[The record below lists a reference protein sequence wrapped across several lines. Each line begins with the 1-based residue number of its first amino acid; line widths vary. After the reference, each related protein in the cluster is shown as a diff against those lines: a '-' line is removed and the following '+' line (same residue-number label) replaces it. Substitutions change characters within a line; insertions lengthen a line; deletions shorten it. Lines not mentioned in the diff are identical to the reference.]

1 MKLSK
6 ILIALALCLCITAP
20 CVLASEAIPSK
31 AIYNSSTDTLTVSG
45 TAQTSGN
52 IVTNEVSDTAW
63 GPSIAKNGGTAS
75 MEADGAILL
84 SGRTVDWHRL
94 AQNIDGKIRGYGA
107 GAYRIS
113 GSAKLGAD
121 PDTTNSAVKIG
132 TYISYGKDA
141 GGNAITPTYAALV
154 TKEKGADTPKLNEY
168 QPFSAVVNVTSE
180 KLVGT
185 DKIKL
190 QLATN
195 ETSDMYFK
203 DVVFE
208 YIPSKV
214 GVAVKDAS
222 GAMVYA
228 DEIATSSDGTYK
240 TAFQLKDA
248 NQNLARYTV
257 NVYSPAKGA
266 VENVPITSVA
276 KTADVT
282 MVKSSDGKKVTVT
295 FDVFDYVNVR
305 NNQNFIIYAAN
316 YKDNMLAGVNSVR
329 FAVSKDSSY
338 ITQSIDVNSDADSTS
353 LFLFNEVNGIFY
365 PIAKGLNKTF

>member
-20 CVLASEAIPSK
+20 CVLASE

-52 IVTNEVSDTAW
+52 IVTNEVSPAAW
-63 GPSIAKNGGTAS
+63 KCNGGTIS
-75 MEADGAILL
+75 KDTDGAILL
-84 SGRTVDWHRL
+84 SGRTKDWNRL
-94 AQNIDGKIRGYGA
+94 EQNINEKITSYGE
-107 GAYRIS
+107 GLYRIS
-113 GSAKLGAD
+113 GSVKLGTD
-121 PDTTNSAVKIG
+121 PDTTNSEVKIG
-132 TYISYGKDA
+132 AYIVYGKDEA
-141 GGNAITPTYAALV
+141 GGNVFDYVPLITKA
-154 TKEKGADTPKLNEY
+154 KGAKTPKLNEY
-168 QPFSAVVNVTSE
+168 QRFSAVVKVTSK
-180 KLVGT
+180 KLSYG
-185 DKIKL
+185 KGAIKL
-190 QLATN
+190 QLGTN

-228 DEIATSSDGTYK
+228 DEIATLSDGTYK
-240 TAFQLKDA
+240 TALQLKEAKQD
-248 NQNLARYTV
+248 LMGYTV

-282 MVKSSDGKKVTVT
+282 MTKSSDGKKVTVK

-329 FAVSKDSSY
+329 FAVSKDSSC

-353 LFLFNEVNGIFY
+353 LFLFNEVDGIFY
-365 PIAKGLNKTF
+365 PIAKGLNKTV

>member
-20 CVLASEAIPSK
+20 CVLASE

-52 IVTNEVSDTAW
+52 IVTNEVSAAAW

-113 GSAKLGAD
+113 GSVKLGTD

-154 TKEKGADTPKLNEY
+154 TKEKGAKAPKLNEY

-208 YIPSKV
+208 YIPPKV
-214 GVAVKDAS
+214 GVAVKNAD

-228 DEIATSSDGTYK
+228 DEIATLRDGTYK
-240 TAFQLKDA
+240 TALQLKEA
-248 NQNLARYTV
+248 NQSLEGYTV
-257 NVYSPAKGA
+257 NVYSPAKGV
-266 VENVPITSVA
+266 VENVQITSDA
-276 KTADVT
+276 KTAEVT
-282 MVKSSDGKKVTVT
+282 MTKSADGEKVKVNVK

-329 FAVSKDSSY
+329 FAVSKDSSC
-338 ITQSIDVNSDADSTS
+338 ITQTIDINSDADSTS
-353 LFLFNEVNGIFY
+353 LFLFNEVDGIFY

>member
-20 CVLASEAIPSK
+20 CVLASEAI
-31 AIYNSSTDTLTVSG
+31 YNSSTDTLTVSG
-45 TAQTSGN
+45 TAQTSDN
-52 IVTNEVSDTAW
+52 IVTNKVSATAW
-63 GPSIAKNGGTAS
+63 KCNGGTAS
-75 MEADGAILL
+75 VADDGAILL
-84 SGRTVDWHRL
+84 SGRTKDWHRL
-94 AQNIDGKIRGYGA
+94 EQNINEKITSYGE
-107 GAYRIS
+107 GLYRIS
-113 GSAKLGAD
+113 GSVKLGTD
-121 PDTTNSAVKIG
+121 PDTTNSKVEIG
-132 TYISYGKDA
+132 AYIVYGKNEA
-141 GGNAITPTYAALV
+141 GGNVFDYVPLSPKA
-154 TKEKGADTPKLNEY
+154 KGAKTPELDKY
-168 QPFSAVVNVTSE
+168 QPFSAVVNVTSK
-180 KLVGT
+180 KLSYG
-185 DKIKL
+185 KGAIKL
-190 QLATN
+190 QLGTG

-214 GVAVKDAS
+214 GVAVKNAD

-228 DEIATSSDGTYK
+228 DEIATLSDGTYK

-248 NQNLARYTV
+248 NQNLAGYTV
-257 NVYSPAKGA
+257 KVYSPAKGA

-282 MVKSSDGKKVTVT
+282 MAKSSDGKKVTVT

-316 YKDNMLAGVNSVR
+316 YKDNMLAGVKRVR

-353 LFLFNEVNGIFY
+353 LFLFNEVDGIFY

>member
-20 CVLASEAIPSK
+20 CVLASE

-52 IVTNEVSDTAW
+52 IVTNEVSAAAW
-63 GPSIAKNGGTAS
+63 GPSIAKDGGTAS
-75 MEADGAILL
+75 VAADGAISL

-113 GSAKLGAD
+113 GFAKLGAD
-121 PDTTNSAVKIG
+121 PDTTKGAVKIG

-185 DKIKL
+185 GAIKL
-190 QLATN
+190 QLATD

-228 DEIATSSDGTYK
+228 DEIATLSDGTYK
-240 TAFQLKDA
+240 TALQLKEA
-248 NQNLARYTV
+248 NQNLAGYTV

-266 VENVPITSVA
+266 VENVQITSVPKA
-276 KTADVT
+276 ADAVMT
-282 MVKSSDGKKVTVT
+282 KSSDGKKVTVT

-329 FAVSKDSSY
+329 FAVSKDSSC
-338 ITQSIDVNSDADSTS
+338 ITQSIDINSDADSTS
-353 LFLFNEVNGIFY
+353 LFLFNEVDGIFY
-365 PIAKGLNKTF
+365 PIAKGLNKTFN